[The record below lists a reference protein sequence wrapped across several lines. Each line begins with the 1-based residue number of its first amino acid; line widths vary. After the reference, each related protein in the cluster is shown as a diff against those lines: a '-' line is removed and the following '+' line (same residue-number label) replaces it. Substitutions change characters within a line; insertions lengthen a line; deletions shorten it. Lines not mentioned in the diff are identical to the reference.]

1 LTGSIPSTSHGDP
14 DVQGVVRS
22 GKADLVR
29 VIRSSRLLAAAVTV
43 VVAGAVSTS
52 PATAAPPFIDPPRGP
67 ASIDDSFV
75 LPDGEAC
82 PFEVTFSA
90 TGKGKAIFF
99 ENGKAIF
106 TSPGLSVTFAS
117 ASTSVTVQATGS
129 FHDQSTSEGDD
140 GTVLID
146 TVAVGHNVFFGSF
159 RADDG
164 SVSWGAY
171 STIGRVT
178 ITLVYDAATGEPLPA
193 LDFDTSRAQVTDLCA
208 AVAP

>member
-1 LTGSIPSTSHGDP
+1 
-14 DVQGVVRS
+14 
-22 GKADLVR
+22 VR
-29 VIRSSRLLAAAVTV
+29 VTNRSRLLAAVVTV
-43 VVAGAVSTS
+43 LVAGAAATS
-52 PATAAPPFIDPPRGP
+52 SATAASPFIDPPRGP
-67 ASIDDSFV
+67 ALIDDSFG
-75 LPDGEAC
+75 LPEGEAC
-82 PFEVTFSA
+82 PFDVTFSA

-117 ASTSVTVQATGS
+117 ASKSVSVQATGS

-159 RADDG
+159 EADDG

-171 STIGRVT
+171 ATTGRVT
-178 ITLVYDAATGEPLPA
+178 ITLVYDAETGAPLPA